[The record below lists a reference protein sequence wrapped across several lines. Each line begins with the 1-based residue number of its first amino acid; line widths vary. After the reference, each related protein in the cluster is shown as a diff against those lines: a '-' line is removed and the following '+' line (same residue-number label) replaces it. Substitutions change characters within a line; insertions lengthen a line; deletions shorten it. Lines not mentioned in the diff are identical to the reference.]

1 MSGLN
6 KKLNCIMPAMLTPLH
21 QDGSFDEKGM
31 EKLVQHLCSKGM
43 STLVPLGYTGEG
55 RAFTLPVRKEII
67 RVVKESA
74 PKGTTVIAGC
84 MGDSTRLILEQI
96 EDAADAGVEMVLVPP
111 TDFFWLTDWELE
123 NLFCELDQNTALPIV
138 IYNCNEN
145 HHFIKPEIMT
155 RLAMKKNIVGLK
167 QSTDIIPLHEMYDS
181 VGKLE
186 DFTLISGHEF
196 ILYPALTLGL
206 RSFIMGAPGN
216 ITPKMCMDIK
226 KLYLNGEYE
235 KCRELYERFV
245 GFYRELYSYPYPMC
259 MSQMKGCMEIA
270 GLFERWMHSPVKPIT
285 NEDLK
290 KLEKTLIKYDIEI

>member
-1 MSGLN
+1 MSVLN
-6 KKLNCIMPAMLTPLH
+6 EKLNCIMPAMLTPLH
-21 QDGSFDEKGM
+21 QDGSFDDKGM
-31 EKLVQHLCSKGM
+31 ERLVKHLCSKGM
-43 STLVPLGYTGEG
+43 KTLVPLGYTGEG

-67 RVVKESA
+67 RVVKDSA
-74 PKGTTVIAGC
+74 PEGTNVIAGC
-84 MGDSTRLILEQI
+84 MGDSVALLLEQI
-96 EDAADAGVEMVLVPP
+96 EDAAEAGAEMVLVPP

-123 NLFCELDQNTALPIV
+123 NLFNELDKYTALPIV

-145 HHFIKPEIMT
+145 HHFINPEIMN
-155 RLAMKKNIVGLK
+155 RLAQKKNIVGLK

-181 VGKLE
+181 VGMME

-226 KLYLNGEYE
+226 ELYLKGEHE
-235 KCRELYERFV
+235 KARQLFERFV
-245 GFYRELYSYPYPMC
+245 SFYRELYAYPYPMC

-270 GLFERWMHSPVKPIT
+270 GLFGRWMHSPVKAIT
-285 NEDLK
+285 DEDMK
-290 KLEKTLIKYDIEI
+290 KLEKTLNKYDIEI